1 MSPMTREEAEREA
14 VRRWGPRAMAWCRG
28 PVVFHAECVVG
39 IGGAHAFA
47 IGTYCTYGK
56 GRTFEA
62 AFKNAESR
70 GYRGMC
76 C

>member
-14 VRRWGPRAMAWCRG
+14 IRRWGPGAMAWCSVL
-28 PVVFHAECVVG
+28 VVGCVECVVG
-39 IGGAHAFA
+39 LGGAHQRAVA
-47 IGTYCTYGK
+47 AYRAYGK
-56 GRTFEA
+56 GRTFEM